1 MPNAPD
7 LHPLRRSGEGKGT
20 GAAGHDRVQH
30 AAMGGYCRLSRP
42 PNTHNLPV
50 PASKPAKPPLPE
62 PSEVTKTNCATG
74 PQGERERAVFAEP
87 QCTNLATSEE
97 AVSVRPAQPS
107 CGRPDARRNCSPA
120 DARPLLRTLCRWR
133 ERPKMVARSASPL

>member
-74 PQGERERAVFAEP
+74 PLWERAG
-87 QCTNLATSEE
+87 
-97 AVSVRPAQPS
+97 VRGARES
-107 CGRPDARRNCSPA
+107 GACGLPLSLTLPHKGGRNIAPARRG
-120 DARPLLRTLCRWR
+120 
-133 ERPKMVARSASPL
+133 